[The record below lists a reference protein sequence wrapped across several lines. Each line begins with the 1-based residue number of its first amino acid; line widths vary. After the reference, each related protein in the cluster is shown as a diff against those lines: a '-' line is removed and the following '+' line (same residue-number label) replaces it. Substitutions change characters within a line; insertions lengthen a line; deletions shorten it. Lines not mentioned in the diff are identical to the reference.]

1 MDMTLVYYLALF
13 LHVLGAFGLIAAL
26 TFEAIGLRGLRRA
39 VRREDALIWL
49 GLSRVVQRLAPTSL
63 GLIIVTGFYMMVASW
78 GARGWILV
86 ALASL
91 VAFGTIGG
99 LLTGVRMARLGPAVG
114 RASGTLSDEV
124 RGALRDP
131 ILLTSL
137 RVRLSIV
144 IGIAFLMS
152 VKPSLAVSLAVV
164 VLAAAIGLFPSVVPG
179 ARNGLGNEA
188 RSPALENREGGN
200 AS

>member
-1 MDMTLVYYLALF
+1 MDTTFVYYLALF
-13 LHVLGAFGLIAAL
+13 LHILGAFGLIAAL

-63 GLIIVTGFYMMVASW
+63 GLILVTGLYMMVTSW
-78 GARGWILV
+78 GARAWILV

-91 VAFGTIGG
+91 VAFGAVGG
-99 LLTGVRMARLGPAVG
+99 LLTGVRMARIGPAVG
-114 RASGTLSDEV
+114 RASGPLSDEL

-131 ILLTSL
+131 ILLTSF
-137 RVRLSIV
+137 RIRLSIV

-152 VKPSLAVSLAVV
+152 VKPSVVASLAVV
-164 VLAAAIGLFPSVVPG
+164 VLGAAIGLFASVVTAG
-179 ARNGLGNEA
+179 RNGFRTEA
-188 RSPALENREGGN
+188 HGAALENGERGR